1 MKKGDW
7 IWLAAVL
14 GAAAVLFAIYMA
26 YQGRGSAAVAVVT
39 VDGEEF
45 GVYPLDQ
52 DAQIWINGTN
62 ELVIR
67 GHVADMVSADCPDQ
81 VCVNQKP
88 ASRNGET
95 IVCLPNKVVV
105 EIRGGQEAEVDQVA
119 N

>member
-1 MKKGDW
+1 MARGCPGGCRGAVCNLYGISGKG
-7 IWLAAVL
+7 LCRC
-14 GAAAVLFAIYMA
+14 GGGHC
-26 YQGRGSAAVAVVT
+26 GRR
-39 VDGEEF
+39 EF

-62 ELVIR
+62 ELVIC
-67 GHVADMVSADCPDQ
+67 GHEADMVSADCPDQ

-95 IVCLPNKVVV
+95 IVRLPNKVVV